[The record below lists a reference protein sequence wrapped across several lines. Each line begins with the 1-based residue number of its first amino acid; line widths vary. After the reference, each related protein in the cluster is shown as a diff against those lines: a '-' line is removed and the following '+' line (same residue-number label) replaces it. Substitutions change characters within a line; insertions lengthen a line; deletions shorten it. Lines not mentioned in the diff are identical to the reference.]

1 MGFPKAQ
8 WLTSSSLPAFRSAG
22 HVTPQILM
30 LSRRTSNDAAPCR
43 RDRDGRINDRRGGGR
58 HPRTACARSGRRSS
72 SRRRAIFTSI
82 YRVIGNLTGPGGRD
96 MSSLAR
102 RDVLEKT
109 YMPRTVADQFA
120 DILVAAGVKGSM
132 PNRGRPG
139 VFAGSEEAGPPA
151 KAAFGTSMPMQIQL
165 R

>member
-43 RDRDGRINDRRGGGR
+43 RDRDGRTNDRRGGGR

-109 YMPRTVADQFA
+109 YTQTVRKPEKQSD
-120 DILVAAGVKGSM
+120 GG
-132 PNRGRPG
+132 GRLNPSR
-139 VFAGSEEAGPPA
+139 FLFRL
-151 KAAFGTSMPMQIQL
+151 AFLSWPL
-165 R
+165 A